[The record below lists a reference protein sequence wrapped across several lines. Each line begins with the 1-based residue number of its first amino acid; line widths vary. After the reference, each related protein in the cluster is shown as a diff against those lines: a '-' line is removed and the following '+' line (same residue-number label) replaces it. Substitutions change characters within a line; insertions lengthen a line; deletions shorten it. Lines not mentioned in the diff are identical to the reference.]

1 METVREWAECLKS
14 DRCDYIRITD
24 FETGDLYFAW
34 DYSDAETEFRD
45 IMDREV
51 KDSLSS
57 YYDVDD
63 DGNGLWP
70 GYELEI

>member
-1 METVREWAECLKS
+1 METVREWAGCLKS

-24 FETGDLYFAW
+24 SETGNEYFAW

-51 KDSLSS
+51 RDSLWS
-57 YYDVDD
+57 YYDTDD

-70 GYELEI
+70 GFELEI

>member
-14 DRCDYIRITD
+14 DMCDYIRITD
-24 FETGDLYFAW
+24 SETGDEYFAW

-51 KDSLSS
+51 RDSLSS
-57 YYDVDD
+57 YYDTDD

>member
-14 DRCDYIRITD
+14 DSCDYIRITD
-24 FETGDLYFAW
+24 SETGDEYFAW
-34 DYSDAETEFRD
+34 DYSDAETEFQD

-57 YYDVDD
+57 YYEVDD
-63 DGNGLWP
+63 DDNGLWP

>member
-14 DRCDYIRITD
+14 AGCDYIRITD
-24 FETGDLYFAW
+24 SKTGDEYFAW
-34 DYSDAETEFRD
+34 DYSDAEIEFRD
-45 IMDREV
+45 IMGREV
-51 KDSLSS
+51 RDSLWS

-63 DGNGLWP
+63 DGRCLWP